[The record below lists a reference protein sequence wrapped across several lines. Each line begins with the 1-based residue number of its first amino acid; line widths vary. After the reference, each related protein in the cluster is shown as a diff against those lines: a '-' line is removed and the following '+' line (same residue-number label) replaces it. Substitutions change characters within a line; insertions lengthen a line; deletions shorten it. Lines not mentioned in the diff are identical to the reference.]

1 MINCTYGLCPVWDDG
16 RGSWR
21 RLLIDWR
28 IMPADGGE
36 SILRIDLTTLRS
48 GESRG
53 DCSDWQYLDGHHYVR
68 HMLRAPFL
76 HVLDPEK

>member
-21 RLLIDWR
+21 RLLIDWG

-36 SILRIDLTTLRS
+36 SIPTNGLD
-48 GESRG
+48 
-53 DCSDWQYLDGHHYVR
+53 YLEVW
-68 HMLRAPFL
+68 
-76 HVLDPEK
+76 